1 VDYTGTGN
9 TLNVRHPH
17 VLQLLMDS
25 LRYWV
30 SDMHVDGFRFDLAA
44 TLARTLHEVDR
55 LSAFFDIIQQDPV
68 ISQVKLI
75 AEPWD
80 VGEGGYQVGNFPPL
94 WSEWNG
100 TYRDCVRDYWR
111 GRDQTLPEL
120 ASRLT
125 GSSDLYEHTGRKPWA
140 SINFVTCH
148 DGFTLRD
155 LVSYENKQND
165 ANLEDNRDGTDDNR
179 SWNCGTE
186 GPTDDREINRVRRRQ
201 QRNFF
206 VTLLLSQGVPMMLA
220 GDEIGHTQWGNNNA
234 YCQDN
239 ETSWLDWE
247 HVDRDL
253 LGFVRRLGALRH
265 RHPVFHRRR
274 WFQGKPLHGAGAS
287 DIAWFT
293 PTGEEMSESD
303 WSMSYARCVGV
314 FLNGD
319 VAESGEQHSDLSV
332 DSSFFLILNA
342 FWEQIDFVVPDG
354 RFAQGWTPMIDTAR
368 ETDPFFD
375 DPGSGVA
382 LEPGDHLTVE
392 GRSAVLLG
400 HRRLLDDAR

>member
-1 VDYTGTGN
+1 
-9 TLNVRHPH
+9 
-17 VLQLLMDS
+17 
-25 LRYWV
+25 
-30 SDMHVDGFRFDLAA
+30 
-44 TLARTLHEVDR
+44 
-55 LSAFFDIIQQDPV
+55 
-68 ISQVKLI
+68 
-75 AEPWD
+75 
-80 VGEGGYQVGNFPPL
+80 
-94 WSEWNG
+94 
-100 TYRDCVRDYWR
+100 
-111 GRDQTLPEL
+111 
-120 ASRLT
+120 
-125 GSSDLYEHTGRKPWA
+125 
-140 SINFVTCH
+140 
-148 DGFTLRD
+148 
-155 LVSYENKQND
+155 
-165 ANLEDNRDGTDDNR
+165 
-179 SWNCGTE
+179 
-186 GPTDDREINRVRRRQ
+186 
-201 QRNFF
+201 
-206 VTLLLSQGVPMMLA
+206 
-220 GDEIGHTQWGNNNA
+220 
-234 YCQDN
+234 
-239 ETSWLDWE
+239 
-247 HVDRDL
+247 
-253 LGFVRRLGALRH
+253 
-265 RHPVFHRRR
+265 VFHRRR